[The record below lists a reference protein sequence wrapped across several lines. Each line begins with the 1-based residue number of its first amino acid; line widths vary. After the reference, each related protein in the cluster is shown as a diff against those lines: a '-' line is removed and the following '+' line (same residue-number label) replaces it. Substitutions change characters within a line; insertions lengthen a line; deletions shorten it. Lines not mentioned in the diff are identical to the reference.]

1 MNYNK
6 IIIGILF
13 GILGQIGTFLQ
24 LQGSYKYGWYE
35 KYQWIV
41 ILASLPL
48 GWLYIQ
54 SVNSFIAGFGGQI
67 WPSRLLGFGI
77 GVIIFTLMSHFLFKE
92 PLSLKNGLCLGLGF
106 VIVFIQLFVKN

>member
-35 KYQWIV
+35 KYQWLV

-48 GWLYIQ
+48 GWFYIQ
-54 SVNSFIAGFGGQI
+54 SVNAFIAGFGGQI

-77 GVIIFTLMSHFLFKE
+77 GVIIFTLMSHYLFKE
-92 PLSLKNGLCLGLGF
+92 TLTIKNAVCLGLGF
-106 VIVFIQLFVKN
+106 VIVGIQLFVKN

>member
-1 MNYNK
+1 MNINK

-24 LQGSYKYGWYE
+24 LQGAYKYGWYE
-35 KYQWIV
+35 KYQWVV

-54 SVNSFIAGFGGQI
+54 SVNSFIVGFDGQI

-77 GVIIFTLMSHFLFKE
+77 GVIVFTLMSHFLFKE

>member
-35 KYQWIV
+35 KYQSLV

-48 GWLYIQ
+48 GWVYIQ

-77 GVIIFTLMSHFLFKE
+77 GVIIFTLMSHYLFKE
-92 PLSLKNGLCLGLGF
+92 PLSLKNGLCLALGF
-106 VIVFIQLFVKN
+106 IIVGIQLFVKN

>member
-6 IIIGILF
+6 IIIGIIF

-35 KYQWIV
+35 NYKWII
-41 ILASLPL
+41 ILASVPL

-77 GVIIFTLMSHFLFKE
+77 GVIIFTLMSHYLFKE
-92 PLSLKNGLCLGLGF
+92 PLNIKNGICLVLGF
-106 VIVFIQLFVKN
+106 TIVAIQLLIK